1 MMEGEDLTKHQED
14 KRYIKKQS
22 KVLGF
27 KKVAYKASKD
37 VDWNNRQ

>member
-1 MMEGEDLTKHQED
+1 MMEGEDLQKHQEE

-27 KKVAYKASKD
+27 KKGGYKQSKD